1 MKKIISILLVL
12 LTLLSF
18 TACKKTNE
26 ETESNRVLL
35 STFSCLEE
43 LRSFKCYSYLNKI
56 ELNTNKEYV
65 TDGDTSVKIYVDGE
79 NGGVPEMSVFTD
91 TKWTTKKD
99 FSNVQA
105 LSVEIYNTS
114 TTARKMKFSFM
125 TRFSGATRSEY
136 TGNEFV
142 LQPGYN
148 KIVLNIDRE
157 VASQACYITKVEYIK
172 FTFEN
177 GHADPYVLYMDN
189 LQAHLTKEALPVV
202 TKEYK
207 EGELL
212 FFDDKVDRY
221 YITPSLEMAL
231 ATHAQGISINRNKK
245 FIRSG
250 TGSLKITPA
259 VDTSMGANQY
269 SPGVQLTGDPVTR
282 MDFSEYS
289 ALEFYVSCDAALTL
303 NNVAVRLTDATGA
316 FDRET
321 YPNIRVEYFDNIWS
335 TPMEIGCWYKLTI
348 DLVDLEDKGIDLTN
362 VASIKLFMGNNFNN
376 VCAEGTDQPFSYY
389 FDDFTIVK

>member
-18 TACKKTNE
+18 TSCKKPSENTS
-26 ETESNRVLL
+26 SNRVLL
-35 STFSCLEE
+35 STFSSLEE
-43 LRSFKCYSYLNKI
+43 LRSFKCYSYLNKL
-56 ELNTNKEYV
+56 ELNTDKNYV
-65 TDGDTSVKIYVDGE
+65 TDGETSAKVYIDGE
-79 NGGVPEMSVFTD
+79 NGGVPEISIFTD
-91 TKWTTKKD
+91 TKWTNKKD
-99 FSNVQA
+99 FSDVQA

-114 TTARKMKFSFM
+114 NVVRKMKFSFM
-125 TRFSGATRSEY
+125 TRYSGATRAEY
-136 TGNEFV
+136 VGNEFE

-148 KIVLNIDRE
+148 KIILNLDRE

-177 GHADPYVLYMDN
+177 GHENPYVLYIDN
-189 LQAHLTKEALPVV
+189 LQAHITKEALPVV
-202 TKEYK
+202 TKEYQ
-207 EGELL
+207 ENELL

-245 FIRSG
+245 FVRTG

-259 VDTSMGANQY
+259 VDTSIGSNQH
-269 SPGVQLTGDPVTR
+269 SPGIQLTGDPVTR
-282 MDFSEYS
+282 LDFSEYS
-289 ALEFYVSCDAALTL
+289 ALEFYVTCDAQLTL
-303 NNVAVRLTDATGA
+303 NNVGIRLTDATGG

-321 YPNIRVEYFDNIWS
+321 YPNIREEHFNNIWA
-335 TPMEIGCWYKLTI
+335 TPMEIGYWYKLTI

-362 VASIKLFMGNNFNN
+362 VASIKFFLGNNFNN
-376 VCAEGTDQPFSYY
+376 VCAEGTNEPFSYY
-389 FDDFTIVK
+389 FDDFTLVK